1 MKKKLIRFV
10 IIAVL
15 LLVTGGTAMV
25 QSDVTLEFQQWWE
38 PELPAGAFRALLD
51 EFEAANPGIK
61 VETISGPY
69 LTTKDQIIAS
79 AATGTMADVVGLDG
93 GWVNVL
99 WKQGAIANLSEVMM
113 EAGFDDSELAAQIRL
128 AGSTWMIPIA
138 NFIYPVFVNVDM
150 LEAAGVMPPSTRAE
164 FAAAAAALTDPDN
177 NVYGWAQ
184 PLSLEQP
191 NGIQN
196 DTMSW
201 VWASGGSM
209 LDDMGMPNLVGNE
222 LLADTME
229 FIKGLHDAGVVA
241 PGSFSMKENE
251 KVEEFVNERVAMIIN
266 TLAHFNLIRERNP
279 DLNFDITALPAVEGY
294 DGPRGLPY
302 ASWGIG
308 IGANTEHRAEAWKLI
323 EFLTSVDGNAKLTS
337 MANAFPGNVNAMPDF
352 ITTDPLFEKAFA
364 IFQEGYLA
372 NEFTGL
378 PSAEELMR
386 LYDEPFQFYLEGDIS
401 LDEFLE
407 IAQEE
412 WEGIFE

>member
-1 MKKKLIRFV
+1 MKRYLL
-10 IIAVL
+10 AVLMIL
-15 LLVTGGTAMV
+15 LLVAGGAASA
-25 QSDVTLEFQQWWE
+25 QDVTLEFQQWWE
-38 PELPAGAFRALLD
+38 PELPEGAFRAILD
-51 EFEAANPGIK
+51 DFEAANPGIK
-61 VETISGPY
+61 VVTISGPY

-93 GWVNVL
+93 AWVNVL
-99 WKQGAIANLSEVMM
+99 WKQGALASLSAVMM
-113 EAGFDDSELAAQIRL
+113 EAGFDDSELAAQIQL
-128 AGSTWMIPIA
+128 AGETYMIPIA
-138 NFIYPVFVNVDM
+138 NFIYPVFVNLDM
-150 LEAAGVMPPSTRAE
+150 LAAAGIDPPSTRAE

-177 NVYGWAQ
+177 NVSGWAQ

-201 VWASGGSM
+201 LWASGGSM
-209 LDDMGMPNLVGNE
+209 LDDMGQPNLVGNE
-222 LLADTME
+222 ALAETME
-229 FIKGLHDAGVVA
+229 FIKSLHDAGVVA
-241 PGSFSMKENE
+241 PGAFSMKENE

-266 TLAHFNLIRERNP
+266 TLAHFTLIRERNP
-279 DLNFDITALPAVEGY
+279 DLNFDITALPAAEGY

-308 IGANTEHRAEAWKLI
+308 IGANTEHTAEAWKLI
-323 EFLTSVDGNAKLTS
+323 EYLVSVEGNSKLTS
-337 MANAFPGNVNAMPDF
+337 IANAFPGNVNATPDF
-352 ITTDPLFEKAFA
+352 ITTDPLFETAFA

-378 PSAEELMR
+378 PAAEELMR
-386 LYDEPFQFYLEGDIS
+386 QFDEPFQFYLEGDID

-412 WEGIFE
+412 WEAIFE

>member
-1 MKKKLIRFV
+1 MKKYVGLLLI
-10 IIAVL
+10 VL
-15 LLVTGGTAMV
+15 LLATGVSMA
-25 QSDVTLEFQQWWE
+25 QDVVLEFQQWWE
-38 PELPAGAFRALLD
+38 PELPEGSFRAILD
-51 EFEAANPGIK
+51 DFEAANPGIK

-93 GWVNVL
+93 AWVNVL
-99 WKQGAIANLSEVMM
+99 WKQGALHSLSQAMADAEY
-113 EAGFDDSELAAQIRL
+113 DDSELAAQIQL
-128 AGSTWMIPIA
+128 AGETYMIPIA
-138 NFIYPVFVNVDM
+138 NFIYPVFVNLDL
-150 LEAAGVMPPSTRAE
+150 LEAAGIDPPTTRAE
-164 FAAAAAALTDPDN
+164 FAAAAMALTDPDN

-201 VWASGGSM
+201 LWASGGSM
-209 LDDMGMPNLVGNE
+209 LDDMGQPHLAGNE
-222 LLADTME
+222 ALAETLE
-229 FIKGLHDAGVVA
+229 FLKGLHDAGVVA

-251 KVEEFVNERVAMIIN
+251 KVEEFVNGRVAMIVN
-266 TLAHFNLIRERNP
+266 TLAHFTLIRERNP
-279 DLNFDITALPAVEGY
+279 DLNFDITALPAAEGY

-308 IGANTEHRAEAWKLI
+308 ISSNTEHKAEAWKLI
-323 EFLTSVDGNAKLTS
+323 DFLTSVEGNSKLTS
-337 MANAFPGNVNAMPDF
+337 IANAFPGNVNATPDF
-352 ITTDPLFEKAFA
+352 IQTDPLFMTAFE
-364 IFQEGYLA
+364 IFQEGFLA

-378 PSAEELMR
+378 PAAEELMR
-386 LYDEPFQFYLEGDIS
+386 QFDEPFQFYLEGEME

-412 WEGIFE
+412 WEDIFS

>member
-1 MKKKLIRFV
+1 MKRYLL
-10 IIAVL
+10 AVLMIL
-15 LLVTGGTAMV
+15 LLVAAGAA
-25 QSDVTLEFQQWWE
+25 SAEDVTLEFQQWWE
-38 PELPAGAFRALLD
+38 PELPEGSFRAILD

-93 GWVNVL
+93 AWVNVL
-99 WKQGAIANLSEVMM
+99 WKQGALASLSQAMM
-113 EAGFDDSELAAQIRL
+113 DADYDDSELAAQIRL
-128 AGSTWMIPIA
+128 AGQTYMIPIA
-138 NFIYPVFVNVDM
+138 NFIYPVFVNLDM
-150 LEAAGVMPPSTRAE
+150 LAEAGIEPPTTRAE
-164 FAAAAAALTDPDN
+164 FAAAAIALTDPDN

-201 VWASGGSM
+201 LWASGGSM
-209 LDDMGMPNLVGNE
+209 LDEMGQPHLAGNE
-222 LLADTME
+222 ALSDTLE
-229 FIKGLHDAGVVA
+229 FLKSLHDAGVVA

-251 KVEEFVNERVAMIIN
+251 KVEEFVNERVAMIVN
-266 TLAHFNLIRERNP
+266 TLAHFTLIRERNP
-279 DLNFDITALPAVEGY
+279 DLNFDITALPAAEGY

-308 IGANTEHRAEAWKLI
+308 ISSNTEHQAEAWKLI
-323 EFLTSVDGNAKLTS
+323 DFLTSVEGNSKLTS
-337 MANAFPGNVNAMPDF
+337 IANAFPGNVNATPDF
-352 ITTDPLFEKAFA
+352 ITTDPLFETAFE

-378 PSAEELMR
+378 PAAEELMR
-386 LYDEPFQFYLEGDIS
+386 QMAEPFQFYLEGDIEV
-401 LDEFLE
+401 DELLE
-407 IAQEE
+407 LAQAE
-412 WEGIFE
+412 WEDIFE

>member
-1 MKKKLIRFV
+1 MKKHLISLL
-10 IIAVL
+10 IIIVL
-15 LLVTGGTAMV
+15 LVSAGGTAMT

-51 EFEAANPGIK
+51 EFEAANPGIR

-93 GWVNVL
+93 AWVNVL

-128 AGSTWMIPIA
+128 AGSTYMIPIA

-150 LEAAGVMPPSTRAE
+150 LEAAGIMPPSTRAE
-164 FAAAAAALTDPDN
+164 FAAAAASLTDPDN

-209 LDDMGMPNLVGNE
+209 LDDMGTPNLVGNE
-222 LLADTME
+222 MLAGTME

-266 TLAHFNLIRERNP
+266 TLAHFTLIRERNP

-308 IGANTEHRAEAWKLI
+308 IGANTEHQAEAWKLI

-378 PSAEELMR
+378 PAAEELMR
-386 LYDEPFQFYLEGDIS
+386 QFDEPFQFYLEGDIG
-401 LDEFLE
+401 LEEFLE

-412 WEGIFE
+412 WEDIFE

>member
-1 MKKKLIRFV
+1 MKKYVSFM
-10 IIAVL
+10 IILVL
-15 LLVTGGTAMV
+15 MLTSGVVMA
-25 QSDVTLEFQQWWE
+25 QDVTLEFQQWWE
-38 PELPAGAFRALLD
+38 PELPEGAFRALLD

-93 GWVNVL
+93 AWVNVL
-99 WKQGAIANLSEVMM
+99 WKQGALASLSEVMM
-113 EAGFDDSELAAQIRL
+113 EAGYDDSELAAQIKL
-128 AGSTWMIPIA
+128 EGSTYMIPIA
-138 NFIYPVFVNVDM
+138 NFIYPVFVNLDM
-150 LEAAGVMPPSTRAE
+150 LAAAGIDPPSTRAE
-164 FAAAAAALTDPDN
+164 FAAAAVALTDPDN

-209 LDDMGMPNLVGNE
+209 LDDMGQPNLVGNE
-222 LLADTME
+222 LLTGTME
-229 FIKGLHDAGVVA
+229 YIKSLHDAGVVA
-241 PGSFSMKENE
+241 PGSFTMKENE

-266 TLAHFNLIRERNP
+266 TLAHFTLIRERNP
-279 DLNFDITALPAVEGY
+279 DLNFDITALPAAEGY

-308 IGANTEHRAEAWKLI
+308 ISANTEHSAEAWKLI
-323 EFLTSVDGNAKLTS
+323 DFLTSVDGNSALTS
-337 MANAFPGNVNAMPDF
+337 IANAFPGNVNATPDF
-352 ITTDPLFEKAFA
+352 ITTDPLFETAFA

-378 PSAEELMR
+378 PAAEELMR
-386 LYDEPFQFYLEGDIS
+386 QFDEPFQFYLEGDI
-401 LDEFLE
+401 DVEEFLE

-412 WEGIFE
+412 WEDVFDS

>member
-1 MKKKLIRFV
+1 MKKYALG
-10 IIAVL
+10 L
-15 LLVTGGTAMV
+15 LLVVLLVFSGGVMAD
-25 QSDVTLEFQQWWE
+25 DVVIEFQQWWE
-38 PELPAGAFRALLD
+38 PELPAGAFRAMLD
-51 EFEAANPGIK
+51 EFEAANPGIR

-93 GWVNVL
+93 AWVNVL
-99 WKQGAIANLSEVMM
+99 FKQGAIANLTEVMAEM
-113 EAGFDDSELAAQIRL
+113 EFDDSELAAQIQL
-128 AGSTWMIPIA
+128 AGGTYMIPIA

-150 LEAAGVMPPSTRAE
+150 LEAAGVAPPSTRAE
-164 FAAAAAALTDPDN
+164 FAAAAATLTDADN

-209 LDDMGMPNLVGNE
+209 LDDMGMPMLVGNDM
-222 LLADTME
+222 LAGTME
-229 FIKGLHDAGVVA
+229 FIKSLHDAGVVA

-266 TLAHFNLIRERNP
+266 TLAHFTLIRERNP

-323 EFLTSVDGNAKLTS
+323 EFLVSVEGNNTLTS
-337 MANAFPGNVNAMPDF
+337 MANAFPGNVNSMPDF

-378 PSAEELMR
+378 PAAEELMR
-386 LYDEPFQFYLEGDIS
+386 QFDEPFQFYLEGDIE

-412 WEGIFE
+412 WEAIFE

>member
-1 MKKKLIRFV
+1 MKRMMLAALMIL
-10 IIAVL
+10 L
-15 LLVTGGTAMV
+15 LLVGGAAYAD
-25 QSDVTLEFQQWWE
+25 DVVLEFQQWWE
-38 PELPAGAFRALLD
+38 PELPEGAFRALLD

-93 GWVNVL
+93 AWVNVL
-99 WKQGAIANLSEVMM
+99 FKQGAIANLTEVMAAA
-113 EAGFDDSELAAQIRL
+113 EYDDSELAAQIQL
-128 AGSTWMIPIA
+128 SGGTYMIPIA
-138 NFIYPVFVNVDM
+138 NFIYPVFVNLDM
-150 LEAAGVMPPSTRAE
+150 LAAAGIDPPTTRAE
-164 FAAAAAALTDPDN
+164 FMAAAEALTDPDN

-222 LLADTME
+222 LLADTMAY
-229 FIKGLHDAGVVA
+229 IKSLHDAGVVV

-266 TLAHFNLIRERNP
+266 TLAHFTLIRERNP
-279 DLNFDITALPAVEGY
+279 DLNFDITALPAAEGY

-308 IGANTEHRAEAWKLI
+308 IGANTEHTMEAWKLI
-323 EFLTSVDGNAKLTS
+323 DFLTSVDGNSKLTS
-337 MANAFPGNVNAMPDF
+337 IANAFPGNVNATPDF
-352 ITTDPLFEKAFA
+352 ITTDPLFETAFA

-378 PSAEELMR
+378 PAAEELMR
-386 LYDEPFQFYLEGDIS
+386 RFDEPFQFYLEGDIGI
-401 LDEFLE
+401 DEFLE
-407 IAQEE
+407 EAQME
-412 WEGIFE
+412 WEDIFAG

>member
-1 MKKKLIRFV
+1 MKRAML
-10 IIAVL
+10 AVLMILL
-15 LLVTGGTAMV
+15 LLVGGAV
-25 QSDVTLEFQQWWE
+25 YADDVVLEFQQWWE
-38 PELPAGAFRALLD
+38 PELPEGAFRALLD

-99 WKQGAIANLSEVMM
+99 FKQGAIANLTEVMAAA
-113 EAGFDDSELAAQIRL
+113 EFDDSELAAQIQL
-128 AGSTWMIPIA
+128 AGGTYMIPIA
-138 NFIYPVFVNVDM
+138 NFIYPVFVNLDM
-150 LEAAGVMPPSTRAE
+150 LAAAGIDPPTTRAE
-164 FAAAAAALTDPDN
+164 FAAAAEALTDPDN

-209 LDDMGMPNLVGNE
+209 LDEMGMPNLVGNE
-222 LLADTME
+222 LLADTMAY
-229 FIKGLHDAGVVA
+229 IKSLHDAGVVA
-241 PGSFSMKENE
+241 PGSFTMKENE

-266 TLAHFNLIRERNP
+266 TLAHFTLIRERNP
-279 DLNFDITALPAVEGY
+279 DLNFDISALPAAEGY

-308 IGANTEHRAEAWKLI
+308 IGANTEHKAEAWKLI
-323 EFLTSVDGNAKLTS
+323 DYLVSVDGNTKLTS
-337 MANAFPGNVNAMPDF
+337 IANAFPGNVNATPDF
-352 ITTDPLFEKAFA
+352 IQTDPLFMTAFE

-378 PSAEELMR
+378 PAAEELMR
-386 LYDEPFQFYLEGDIS
+386 QFDEPFQFYLEGEIE
-401 LDEFLE
+401 LEEFLE

-412 WEGIFE
+412 WEDIFE

>member
-1 MKKKLIRFV
+1 MKKYLALLTIM
-10 IIAVL
+10 AL
-15 LLVTGGTAMV
+15 LLVSGISMA
-25 QSDVTLEFQQWWE
+25 QDVTLEFQQWWE
-38 PELPAGAFRALLD
+38 PELPEGAFRALLD

-93 GWVNVL
+93 AWVNVL
-99 WKQGAIANLSEVMM
+99 WKQGALASLTQAMM
-113 EAGFDDSELAAQIRL
+113 DAGYDDSELAAQIRL
-128 AGSTWMIPIA
+128 AGETYMIPIA
-138 NFIYPVFVNVDM
+138 NFIYPVFVNLDM
-150 LEAAGVMPPSTRAE
+150 LAAAGIDPPSTRAE
-164 FAAAAAALTDPDN
+164 FAAAAEALTDPDN

-201 VWASGGSM
+201 LWATGGSM
-209 LDDMGMPNLVGNE
+209 LDDMGQPNLAGNE
-222 LLADTME
+222 QLAETMAY
-229 FIKGLHDAGVVA
+229 IKSLHDAGVVA
-241 PGSFSMKENE
+241 PGAYAMKENE

-266 TLAHFNLIRERNP
+266 TLAHFTLIRERNP
-279 DLNFDITALPAVEGY
+279 DLNFNITALPAAEGY

-308 IGANTEHRAEAWKLI
+308 ISANTEHTAEAWKLI
-323 EFLTSVDGNAKLTS
+323 DFLTSVEGNSHLTS
-337 MANAFPGNVNAMPDF
+337 IANAFPGNVNATPDF
-352 ITTDPLFEKAFA
+352 ITSDPLFETAFA

-378 PSAEELMR
+378 PAAEELMR
-386 LYDEPFQFYLEGDIS
+386 QFDEPFQFYLEGEME
-401 LDEFLE
+401 LEEFLE

-412 WEGIFE
+412 WEAIFE

>member
-1 MKKKLIRFV
+1 MKKYALG
-10 IIAVL
+10 L
-15 LLVTGGTAMV
+15 LLVVLLVFSGGVMAD
-25 QSDVTLEFQQWWE
+25 DVVIEFQQWWE
-38 PELPAGAFRALLD
+38 PELPAGAFRAMLD
-51 EFEAANPGIK
+51 EFEAANPGIR

-93 GWVNVL
+93 AWVNVL
-99 WKQGAIANLSEVMM
+99 FKQGAIANLTEVMAEM
-113 EAGFDDSELAAQIRL
+113 EFDDSELAAQIQL
-128 AGSTWMIPIA
+128 AGGTYMIPIA

-150 LEAAGVMPPSTRAE
+150 LEAAGVAPPSTRAE
-164 FAAAAAALTDPDN
+164 FAAAAATLTDPDN

-209 LDDMGMPNLVGNE
+209 LDDMGMPMLVGNDM
-222 LLADTME
+222 LAGTME
-229 FIKGLHDAGVVA
+229 FIKSLHDAGVVA

-266 TLAHFNLIRERNP
+266 TLAHFTLIRERNP

-323 EFLTSVDGNAKLTS
+323 EFLVSVEGNNTLTS
-337 MANAFPGNVNAMPDF
+337 MANAFPGNVNSMPDF

-378 PSAEELMR
+378 PAAEELMR
-386 LYDEPFQFYLEGDIS
+386 QFDEPFQFYLEGDIE

-412 WEGIFE
+412 WEAIFE

>member
-1 MKKKLIRFV
+1 MKRYMFALLMI
-10 IIAVL
+10 L
-15 LLVTGGTAMV
+15 LLAFSAGIAAS
-25 QSDVTLEFQQWWE
+25 QDITLEFQQWWE
-38 PELPAGAFRALLD
+38 PELPEGSFRAILD

-93 GWVNVL
+93 AWVNVL
-99 WKQGAIANLSEVMM
+99 WKQGALASLTQAM
-113 EAGFDDSELAAQIRL
+113 ADADYDDSELAAQIKL
-128 AGSTWMIPIA
+128 AGETYMIPIA
-138 NFIYPVFVNVDM
+138 NFIYPVFVNLDM
-150 LEAAGVMPPSTRAE
+150 LAAAGIDPPSTRAE
-164 FAAAAAALTDPDN
+164 FAAAAEALTDPDN

-201 VWASGGSM
+201 LWATGGSM
-209 LDDMGMPNLVGNE
+209 LDDMGQPNLVGNE
-222 LLADTME
+222 QLAETMAY
-229 FIKGLHDAGVVA
+229 IKSLHDAGVVA
-241 PGSFSMKENE
+241 PGSFAMKENE

-266 TLAHFNLIRERNP
+266 TLAHFTLIRERNP
-279 DLNFDITALPAVEGY
+279 DLNFDITALPAAEGY

-308 IGANTEHRAEAWKLI
+308 ISANTEHTAEAWKLI
-323 EFLTSVDGNAKLTS
+323 DFLTSVEGNSKLTS
-337 MANAFPGNVNAMPDF
+337 IANAFPGNVNATPDF
-352 ITTDPLFEKAFA
+352 IQTDELFMTAFE
-364 IFQEGYLA
+364 IFQAGYLA

-378 PSAEELMR
+378 PAAEELMR
-386 LYDEPFQFYLEGDIS
+386 QFDEPFQFYLEGEIE
-401 LDEFLE
+401 LEEFLE

-412 WEGIFE
+412 WEAIFE

>member
-1 MKKKLIRFV
+1 MKKYVGLLLI
-10 IIAVL
+10 VL
-15 LLVTGGTAMV
+15 LLATGVSMA
-25 QSDVTLEFQQWWE
+25 QDVVLEFQQWWE
-38 PELPAGAFRALLD
+38 PELPEGSFRAILD
-51 EFEAANPGIK
+51 DFEAANPGIK

-93 GWVNVL
+93 AWVNVL
-99 WKQGAIANLSEVMM
+99 WKQGALHSLSQAMADAEY
-113 EAGFDDSELAAQIRL
+113 DDSELAAQIQL
-128 AGSTWMIPIA
+128 AGETYMIPIA
-138 NFIYPVFVNVDM
+138 NFIYPVFVNLDL
-150 LEAAGVMPPSTRAE
+150 LEAAGIDPPTTRAE
-164 FAAAAAALTDPDN
+164 FAAAAMALTDPDN

-201 VWASGGSM
+201 LWASGGSM
-209 LDDMGMPNLVGNE
+209 LDDMGQPHLAGNE
-222 LLADTME
+222 ALAETLE
-229 FIKGLHDAGVVA
+229 FLKGLHDAGVVA

-251 KVEEFVNERVAMIIN
+251 KVEEFVNGRVAMIVN
-266 TLAHFNLIRERNP
+266 TLAHFTLIRERNP
-279 DLNFDITALPAVEGY
+279 DLNFDITALPAAEGY

-308 IGANTEHRAEAWKLI
+308 ISSNTEHKAEAWKLI
-323 EFLTSVDGNAKLTS
+323 DFLTSVDGNSKLTS
-337 MANAFPGNVNAMPDF
+337 IANAFPGNVNATPDF
-352 ITTDPLFEKAFA
+352 IQTDPLFMTAFE
-364 IFQEGYLA
+364 IFQEGFLA

-378 PSAEELMR
+378 PAAEELMR
-386 LYDEPFQFYLEGDIS
+386 QMAEPFQFYLEGEME

-412 WEGIFE
+412 WEDIFS

>member
-1 MKKKLIRFV
+1 MKKYVSFM
-10 IIAVL
+10 IILVL
-15 LLVTGGTAMV
+15 MLTSGVVMA
-25 QSDVTLEFQQWWE
+25 QDVTLEFQQWWE
-38 PELPAGAFRALLD
+38 PELPEGAFRALLD

-93 GWVNVL
+93 AWVNVL
-99 WKQGAIANLSEVMM
+99 WKQGALASLSEVMM
-113 EAGFDDSELAAQIRL
+113 EAGYDDSELAAQIKL
-128 AGSTWMIPIA
+128 EGSTYMIPIA
-138 NFIYPVFVNVDM
+138 NFIYPVFVNLDM
-150 LEAAGVMPPSTRAE
+150 LAAAGIDPPSTRAE
-164 FAAAAAALTDPDN
+164 FAAAAVALTDPDN

-209 LDDMGMPNLVGNE
+209 LDDMGQPNLVGNE
-222 LLADTME
+222 LLTGTME
-229 FIKGLHDAGVVA
+229 YIKSLHDAGVVA
-241 PGSFSMKENE
+241 PGSFTMKENE

-266 TLAHFNLIRERNP
+266 TLAHFTLIRERNP
-279 DLNFDITALPAVEGY
+279 DLNFDITALPAAEGY

-308 IGANTEHRAEAWKLI
+308 ISASTEHSAEAWKLI
-323 EFLTSVDGNAKLTS
+323 DFLTSVDGNSALTS
-337 MANAFPGNVNAMPDF
+337 IANAFPGNVNATPDF
-352 ITTDPLFEKAFA
+352 ITTDPLFETAFA

-378 PSAEELMR
+378 PAAEELMR
-386 LYDEPFQFYLEGDIS
+386 QFDEPFQFYLEGDI
-401 LDEFLE
+401 DVEEFLE

-412 WEGIFE
+412 WEDVFDS

>member
-1 MKKKLIRFV
+1 MKKLIAFV
-10 IIAVL
+10 VIAL
-15 LLVTGGTAMV
+15 LLVVASGTALV
-25 QSDVTLEFQQWWE
+25 QEDVTLEFQQWWE
-38 PELPAGAFRALLD
+38 PELPEGAFRALLD

-222 LLADTME
+222 LLADTMG

-308 IGANTEHRAEAWKLI
+308 IGANTEHTAEAWKLI
-323 EFLTSVDGNAKLTS
+323 EFLTSVDGNSKLTS